1 MPVAVFTERV
11 SQVLGAVVR
20 AKQRLAWAK
29 AAVATTR
36 LGAGSVVRAAAETE
50 HGRFL
55 ARGVGEGLA
64 GTTDNE
70 LVIARAEVQVRHFG
84 HTRHVSFCC
93 HFCQADLDSFGL
105 QSVDR
110 DVLTSLSSEGQGGEV
125 PEPALVPPP
134 RHNPSLTSGRLSVM
148 LVWCCVQARL
158 TPVQRFCRQLYHL
171 STYQRLAE
179 AKHPAGILGV
189 VRDDEDDV

>member
-1 MPVAVFTERV
+1 MDVGAVFTERV

-70 LVIARAEVQVRHFG
+70 LVIARAEVQVG
-84 HTRHVSFCC
+84 ALGTRVTSRYC
-93 HFCQADLDSFGL
+93 HFCQADLDSFW
-105 QSVDR
+105 
-110 DVLTSLSSEGQGGEV
+110 
-125 PEPALVPPP
+125 
-134 RHNPSLTSGRLSVM
+134 SGRVWIVM
-148 LVWCCVQARL
+148 C
-158 TPVQRFCRQLYHL
+158 
-171 STYQRLAE
+171 
-179 AKHPAGILGV
+179 
-189 VRDDEDDV
+189 

>member
-70 LVIARAEVQVRHFG
+70 LVIARAEVQVGTFG
-84 HTRHVSFCC
+84 TRVTPRCC
-93 HFCQADLDSFGL
+93 
-105 QSVDR
+105 
-110 DVLTSLSSEGQGGEV
+110 LT
-125 PEPALVPPP
+125 ALL
-134 RHNPSLTSGRLSVM
+134 PS
-148 LVWCCVQARL
+148 
-158 TPVQRFCRQLYHL
+158 
-171 STYQRLAE
+171 
-179 AKHPAGILGV
+179 
-189 VRDDEDDV
+189 

>member
-1 MPVAVFTERV
+1 MSAVVRELNASGAGAVFTERV

-70 LVIARAEVQVRHFG
+70 LVIARAEVQVGTFG
-84 HTRHVSFCC
+84 TRATPRCC
-93 HFCQADLDSFGL
+93 RFCQADLDSFW
-105 QSVDR
+105 
-110 DVLTSLSSEGQGGEV
+110 
-125 PEPALVPPP
+125 
-134 RHNPSLTSGRLSVM
+134 SGR
-148 LVWCCVQARL
+148 VWIVTC
-158 TPVQRFCRQLYHL
+158 
-171 STYQRLAE
+171 
-179 AKHPAGILGV
+179 
-189 VRDDEDDV
+189 